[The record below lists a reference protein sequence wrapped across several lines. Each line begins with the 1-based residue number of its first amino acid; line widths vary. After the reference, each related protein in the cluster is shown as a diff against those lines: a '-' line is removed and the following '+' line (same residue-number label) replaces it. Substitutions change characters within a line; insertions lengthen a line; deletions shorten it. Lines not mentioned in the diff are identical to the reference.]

1 MTLRCQFTS
10 RTRYSTATMNLH
22 GMNAVTVVW
31 GAVGVACRLIGE
43 AMARDRTDRKPK
55 AEPNLVIVMVWYMSV
70 KRH

>member
-1 MTLRCQFTS
+1 
-10 RTRYSTATMNLH
+10 MNLQ

-43 AMARDRTDRKPK
+43 AVARDRTDRKPK